1 MKTRGIHQFIYRI
14 TELIMQ
20 FAYLQLLWIAFTILG
35 LGVFGI
41 FPATAAMFS
50 VIRKWVIGE
59 VDTPVFKTF
68 WKNYKIEFFKVNGL
82 GLILTAIGWLLY
94 FDYHYFAVGVSIG
107 STILKIMTLL
117 IAYLFITTCIYFF
130 PIFVHFEYR
139 FFAYIKY
146 SFLFSLASPLK
157 TAGLF
162 IITYLFYFLSMKVPA
177 LFLFFSGSII
187 SYIWM
192 WYIYRTI
199 ARMPSSIKDEND
211 EK

>member
-1 MKTRGIHQFIYRI
+1 MNTTGIQRFFYRI

-59 VDTPVFKTF
+59 VDAPVFKTF
-68 WKNYKIEFFKVNGL
+68 WKNYKTEFIKVNGL
-82 GLILTAIGWLLY
+82 GLILAAIGWLLY
-94 FDYHYFAVGVSIG
+94 FDYHYFARGESIG

-130 PIFVHFEYR
+130 PIFVHYRYR
-139 FFAYIKY
+139 FFDYIKF

-162 IITYLFYFLSMKVPA
+162 IITYIIYFLLMKVPA

-199 ARMPSSIKDEND
+199 TKMHSSK
-211 EK
+211 